1 MPMDESV
8 FKSSFT
14 AVVSGEYSE
23 GDVRNLKEWLDALNK
38 KELSLKRK
46 IEKNKNE
53 FVKAK
58 DKSNSE
64 LKKIRND
71 IKDIKTILKKV

>member
-1 MPMDESV
+1 MDESV
-8 FKSSFT
+8 FRNSF
-14 AVVSGEYSE
+14 AAIVAGEYSE
-23 GDVRNLKEWLDALNK
+23 SDVKSVKDWLDALNK

-53 FVKAK
+53 FVKEK

-64 LKKIRND
+64 LKKIRNE
-71 IKDIKTILKKV
+71 IKEIKVVLKKT

>member
-1 MPMDESV
+1 MDESV

-53 FVKAK
+53 FVKTK

-64 LKKIRND
+64 LKRIRND
-71 IKDIKTILKKV
+71 IKDIKTALKRI